1 MWLIKN
7 THFCRFLHA
16 QSYTYPAGA
25 IFDAQL
31 GRAEDAAAKERERY
45 QHEAQRHGETRE
57 QAFRLQVHLPGTP
70 RIPYVQAIPK
80 QQAHPAPTSQLNT
93 SHMPVQEQVSPGYN
107 CYSSKAGL
115 SLSVGGV

>member
-7 THFCRFLHA
+7 PHFCKLLC
-16 QSYTYPAGA
+16 SELTYSAGA

-45 QHEAQRHGETRE
+45 EHEAQRHGETRE
-57 QAFRLQVHLPGTP
+57 QAFRLQVHFPGTP

-80 QQAHPAPTSQLNT
+80 QQAHSAHT
-93 SHMPVQEQVSPGYN
+93 SHARHRCHSRDR
-107 CYSSKAGL
+107 
-115 SLSVGGV
+115 